1 MNMQSLMQQA
11 QKMQR
16 DLQKAKDEL
25 AKMEFVGTNG
35 GAVTVTIFGNRT
47 VKSVQMDSSILTPDD
62 SEMLSDMIKN
72 ATNSALKQI
81 DEAEAEMNQ
90 RITGR
95 SGGLGF

>member
-47 VKSVQMDSSILTPDD
+47 VKSIQIDPAILSPDD
-62 SEMLSDMIKN
+62 SEMLSEMIKN

-81 DEAEAEMNQ
+81 DEAEEAMNQ